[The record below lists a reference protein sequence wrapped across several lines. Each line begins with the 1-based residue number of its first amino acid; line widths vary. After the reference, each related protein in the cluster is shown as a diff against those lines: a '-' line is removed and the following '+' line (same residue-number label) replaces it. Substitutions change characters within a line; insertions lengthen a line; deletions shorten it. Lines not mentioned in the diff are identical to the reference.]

1 MKEKI
6 KKVVK
11 ELIPYVII
19 LVTVVLVRSFLITPV
34 IVSGD
39 SMNPT
44 LTNGELMILNKVAK
58 IDRFD
63 IVVIKLRKQGK
74 HEDLIKRV
82 IALPGETIACEDG
95 VIYVNDK
102 KQEEKY
108 SVGRTEDFEKITLG
122 DDEYFVMG
130 DNRENSSDSRL
141 FGPFKKDDIK
151 GQTRLVLFPFKK
163 IGTVD

>member
-130 DNRENSSDSRL
+130 DNREKSSDSRL